1 MTKLLLRLFVK
12 DYKRTDRE
20 DVREK
25 YGLVGSFFG
34 LITNFVL
41 FLAKIIIGVFRK
53 RTSILADA
61 INNLSDFGNNFL
73 SIFGFKVSAK
83 KADKEHPFG
92 HQRREYIISLII
104 SCVIIALGVLMAYQ
118 SIVDGIDFVKTLRN
132 TGKPTVDKTFLKSD
146 GSKDRA
152 KLTATL
158 SILILAIIIKL
169 SQSWL
174 YHSLGKRINSLQLK
188 ALSKDSRNDS
198 ISTLTVIAGVLVTWF
213 TSYNVDCFFTLAV
226 AVLIIISGIGIRK
239 AATGLLLGEEP
250 GKDVIEKMVNR
261 ILAHKGALGVHDL
274 TRHCY
279 GKVIF
284 AVIHVEVDASVP
296 VRKSHERIDDI
307 EREVQKNRGIYLTIH
322 RDPVMVHDPETDK
335 YHKAVEEA
343 LQKYRYPIRRHDF
356 RIVSAEK
363 FVNLVFDV
371 VRPNEIDNDEGRKA
385 LTEYLDRNVDGR
397 FGKKTYFV
405 INFDDSIRDFLSVV
419 PPGEEK

>member
-12 DYKRTDRE
+12 DYKMTNRE

-34 LITNFVL
+34 LITNFFL
-41 FLAKIIIGVFRK
+41 FLAKIVIGILRK
-53 RTSILADA
+53 MTSILADA
-61 INNLSDFGNNFL
+61 VNNLSDFGNNFL

-118 SIVDGIDFVKTLRN
+118 SLVDGVSFFKEIREK
-132 TGKPTVDKTFLKSD
+132 GKPTIDQTFIKADGTKDTLKL
-146 GSKDRA
+146 A
-152 KLTATL
+152 VTL
-158 SILILAIIIKL
+158 SILVLAILVKL

-174 YHSLGKRINSLQLK
+174 YYSLGKRINSIQLN
-188 ALSKDSRNDS
+188 ALSKDSRNDR
-198 ISTLTVIAGVLVTWF
+198 ISTITVIIGVVVTWF
-213 TSYNVDCFFTLAV
+213 TTYNVDCFFTFAV
-226 AVLIIISGIGIRK
+226 AVLIIVSGIGIRK

-250 GKDVIEKMVNR
+250 GKEVIQKMVNR
-261 ILAHKGALGVHDL
+261 ILAHKGVLGVHDL

-279 GKVIF
+279 GKVVF

-307 EREVQKNRGIYLTIH
+307 EREVQKNREIYLTIH
-322 RDPVMVHDPETDK
+322 RDPVMVHDPETDR
-335 YHKAVEEA
+335 YHGAVREA
-343 LQKYRYPIRRHDF
+343 LKKYTFPIHRHDF

-371 VRPNEIDNDEGRKA
+371 VRPNEIDNEEGRKE
-385 LTEYLDRNVDGR
+385 LMDYLEKNIDGR
-397 FGKKTYFV
+397 FGNKTYFV
-405 INFDDSIRDFLSVV
+405 INFDDSIRDFLSEV
-419 PPGEEK
+419 PTEEEK